1 MVRLASNVAM
11 KKKLSYSFNRPTFEN
26 YGFKPMQNSM
36 CNVGN
41 AASLFNSLIV
51 KGKIIVQGQH
61 YVWNMFGNLLGS
73 LLREFYL
80 HPVHKNSYSQSI

>member
-1 MVRLASNVAM
+1 
-11 KKKLSYSFNRPTFEN
+11 
-26 YGFKPMQNSM
+26 MQNSM

-41 AASLFNSLIV
+41 GASLFNSLIL
-51 KGKIIVQGQH
+51 KGKIIVQGH

-80 HPVHKNSYSQSI
+80 HPVNKNGYSQSI